1 KLMAQLYIVFLA
13 PILGGLLVG
22 LLMFVRGRGN
32 RHPAESVVDVDARID
47 SSKIPIPAGAGSGIV
62 IATLF
67 MATLVDLPEL
77 RWLVAPG
84 IVSGLAFGLLL
95 WRKHHAWCF
104 R

>member
-1 KLMAQLYIVFLA
+1 MGQLYIVFLT

-22 LLMFVRGRGN
+22 LTMFLRGQGKRK
-32 RHPAESVVDVDARID
+32 PAESVGDVDARID
-47 SSKIPIPAGAGSGIV
+47 SSKIPIPAGAGSGIAIASLF
-62 IATLF
+62 IATL
-67 MATLVDLPEL
+67 VEVPEI

-84 IVSGLAFGLLL
+84 IVAGMAFGLFL